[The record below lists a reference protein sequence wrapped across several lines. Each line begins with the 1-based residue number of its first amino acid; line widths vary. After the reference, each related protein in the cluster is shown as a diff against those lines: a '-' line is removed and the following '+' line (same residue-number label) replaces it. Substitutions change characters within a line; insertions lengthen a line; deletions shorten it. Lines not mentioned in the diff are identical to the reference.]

1 MKNYKFIAIFI
12 ILGVILLPSCK
23 KAGKELAERVTKESA
38 EKTAKAV
45 VTETSEKT
53 LKTLTKKE
61 LRNLDWRAFLKLLK
75 KENLNLAEALSKI
88 DGGLQKKIGKA
99 ITSDYDFY
107 SALISSHSI
116 VDEFIVFTNK
126 APKAAKD
133 INLFKYFVKAR
144 DMERRFGV
152 PNSVSAITIAEDMG
166 VIKLLNKTD
175 GKVVGEYKDGVIIL
189 KDFLHSNGDLLDKN
203 SLLKKT
209 LIPNSVYRIKGANG
223 LSFLY
228 HVDDLGRFSKI
239 ETKGINADQLAS
251 NVVYAKE
258 NLKLGNDW
266 NSLLKK
272 VRQSSQGNDIDASF
286 VFKYADDGT
295 TPLAVKA
302 DVTVKNEKMI
312 SQSFENIDE
321 VVQKAKKSKPK
332 VIKSVEGEAAIKEL
346 SQGKNKAILDVIEKL
361 EKNYGELLSKKNI
374 VVEKLADGSFD
385 IYYKGS
391 TPGSITKINMKGNRI
406 KAKGGSLVGENGA
419 QNQFLNNVLPNMVY
433 EVDDFVTY
441 KTDNLDRVIEVVA
454 DRSKLDRANI
464 TRAGRASETQA
475 AIRKN
480 YPEHDGGHL
489 VDCASGGANEMI
501 NQVPM
506 EKQFNRNGAWKKM
519 EQMEIK
525 ATKEGKDV
533 KVTRKVI
540 YEDGTTRPAKFISE
554 IEIDGKKEIIELV
567 NPMPS

>member
-1 MKNYKFIAIFI
+1 MRNYKLIIIFVI
-12 ILGVILLPSCK
+12 FGVIILPSCK

-38 EKTAKAV
+38 EKTAKVV

-53 LKTLTKKE
+53 LNTLTKKE
-61 LRNLDWRAFLKLLK
+61 LRNLDWKAFLKLLK
-75 KENLNLAEALSKI
+75 KENLNLAEGLSKI

-99 ITSDYDFY
+99 IAADYEFY
-107 SALISSHSI
+107 NALISSHTL
-116 VDEFIVFTNK
+116 VDEFVVFTNK

-152 PNSVSAITIAEDMG
+152 PNSVSSFTLSEDMG
-166 VIKLLNKTD
+166 VIKLLNKAD
-175 GKVVGEYKDGVIIL
+175 NKVLGEYKDGLVFL
-189 KDFLHSNGDLLDKN
+189 KDALQSNSSLLEKN
-203 SLLKKT
+203 SILKKT
-209 LIPNSVYRIKGANG
+209 LIPNSVYKIKGANG

-239 ETKGINADQLAS
+239 ESKGINLDQLAS
-251 NVVYAKE
+251 NVIYAKE

-272 VRQSSQGNDIDASF
+272 VRQSSRGNDIDALF

-302 DVTVKNEKMI
+302 DVAVKNKKMI

-321 VVQKAKKSKPK
+321 IVQKAKKSKPK
-332 VIKSVEGEAAIKEL
+332 VIKSVEGEAAIKIL
-346 SQGKNKAILDVIEKL
+346 SNSKNKAILEVIEKL
-361 EKNYGELLSKKNI
+361 KKNSPMVFSKKNLI
-374 VVEKLADGSFD
+374 VEELADGSLEV
-385 IYYKGS
+385 YYKGS
-391 TPGSITKINMKGNRI
+391 VPGSFTKMNIKGNKI
-406 KAKGGSLVGENGA
+406 KSKGGSLSGENSA
-419 QNQFLNNVLPNMVY
+419 QNQFLNNILPNMTY
-433 EVDDFVTY
+433 EIDEFVTY
-441 KTDNLDRVIEVVA
+441 KTDNLGRVVEVVA
-454 DRSKLDRANI
+454 DRSKLDRAKI
-464 TRAGRASETQA
+464 TRAGGDSDTQA
-475 AIRKN
+475 AIRN
-480 YPEHDGGHL
+480 NFPGHDGGHL

-506 EKQFNRNGAWKKM
+506 EKQFNRNGAWKQM

-525 ATKEGKDV
+525 AVKEGKDV

-540 YEDGTTRPAKFISE
+540 YEDGTTRPTKFISE

>member
-1 MKNYKFIAIFI
+1 MRNYKLIIIFVI
-12 ILGVILLPSCK
+12 FGVIILPSCK

-38 EKTAKAV
+38 EKTAKVV

-53 LKTLTKKE
+53 LNTLTKKE
-61 LRNLDWRAFLKLLK
+61 LRNLDWKAFLKLLK
-75 KENLNLAEALSKI
+75 KENLNLAEGLSKI

-99 ITSDYDFY
+99 IAADYEFY
-107 SALISSHSI
+107 NALISSQTL
-116 VDEFIVFTNK
+116 VDEFVVFTNK

-152 PNSVSAITIAEDMG
+152 PNSVSSFTLSEDMG
-166 VIKLLNKTD
+166 VIKLLNKAD
-175 GKVVGEYKDGVIIL
+175 NKVFGEYKDGVIIL
-189 KDFLHSNGDLLDKN
+189 KDALQSNSSLLEKN
-203 SLLKKT
+203 SILKKT
-209 LIPNSVYRIKGANG
+209 LIPNSVYKIKGANG

-272 VRQSSQGNDIDASF
+272 VRQASQGNDIDASF

-295 TPLAVKA
+295 TPLAIKA
-302 DVTVKNEKMI
+302 DVAVKNKKMI

-332 VIKSVEGEAAIKEL
+332 VIKSLEGEAAIKAL
-346 SQGKNKAILDVIEKL
+346 SKGKNKAILDVIEKL
-361 EKNYGELLSKKNI
+361 EKNYGELLSKKNL
-374 VVEKLADGSFD
+374 VVEELADGSTN

-391 TPGSITKINMKGNRI
+391 APGAITKINMKGNKI
-406 KAKGGSLVGENGA
+406 KATGGSLVGENSA
-419 QNQFLNNVLPNMVY
+419 QNQFLNNVLPNMIY

-441 KTDNLDRVIEVVA
+441 KTDNLGRVIEVVA

-475 AIRKN
+475 AVTKN
-480 YPEHDGGHL
+480 FPGHDSGHL

-525 ATKEGKDV
+525 AVKEGKDV

-540 YEDGTTRPAKFISE
+540 YEDGTTRPTKFISE

-567 NPMPS
+567 NRMPS